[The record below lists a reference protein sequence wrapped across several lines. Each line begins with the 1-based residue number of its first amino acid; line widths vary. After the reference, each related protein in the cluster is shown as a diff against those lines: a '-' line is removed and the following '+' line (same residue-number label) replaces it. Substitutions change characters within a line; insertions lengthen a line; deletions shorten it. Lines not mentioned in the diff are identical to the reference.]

1 MRGTGLLLVMIGALL
16 VSGCGGTDEKST
28 PPPTTAPAAP
38 SSFSDTRAAI
48 LAAVESEDYD
58 ALRPLIEADSFLSD
72 FGFGEE
78 QDPAARWEDMGSKP
92 LETMG
97 VLLHMPHVIRDT
109 NEGTLYEW
117 PAYNPDSE
125 PDDLTPQDRK
135 RFASVLSEDEVDELI
150 TGDYGYT
157 GPRLGILAD
166 GTWWFFILE
175 GGP

>member
-1 MRGTGLLLVMIGALL
+1 MRRKALL
-16 VSGCGGTDEKST
+16 AVVALSLVAPACDGADEEAQT
-28 PPPTTAPAAP
+28 TTAAAVT
-38 SSFSDTRAAI
+38 SFSDTRAEI
-48 LAAVESEDYD
+48 LAAVESGDYD
-58 ALRPLIEADSFLSD
+58 ALRPLIEPESFLSD

-78 QDPAARWEDMGSKP
+78 MDLVGRWKSMGSKP
-92 LETMG
+92 LATMG
-97 VLLHMPHVIRDT
+97 VLLKMPHVVRET

-117 PAYNPDSE
+117 PDYDPDSE
-125 PDDLTPQDRK
+125 PGDLRPRDRK
-135 RFASVLSEDEVDELI
+135 RFESVLSEAEVDQLI